1 MDYSQRL
8 HKVIPSGCHTYSRG
22 DDQFSAN
29 APQILKGGRDAYV
42 FDNYGRQ
49 YLDYGMGLR
58 AVGIGYAETEIVSAA
73 LDGMLLGNCLTRPS
87 MLELEAAE
95 LACEVLGM
103 DMVKFTKNGSTATTA
118 AVKLARAATGHK
130 GIVCA
135 KQPFFSYD
143 DWFIETTSRPL
154 GTIDNYTREFDS
166 LKRLESFIYDHETLQ
181 IDVAAIILEPKGY
194 DLKAIRALCDKHGI
208 ILIFDEMITGFRYHG
223 WGKAAHDGVKPDISC
238 FGKAMANGFS
248 VACVGGKRE
257 IMEVGTRDDFFF
269 ASTTHGAEMSGLGA
283 FMATVKFY
291 KEHKVSKHLKDYLA
305 EIMAFLPGCM
315 GGSGNSLVEKTLFCQ
330 EMCKRGVLMPYVSP
344 CFRHGEKELA
354 ATKLA
359 VEQSMEA
366 IAKGATLEGAKIRQ
380 VFA

>member
-58 AVGIGYAETEIVSAA
+58 AVGIGYAETEIVNAA

-118 AVKLARAATGHK
+118 AVKLARAATGRCW
-130 GIVCA
+130 VSCA
-135 KQPFFSYD
+135 DQPFFSYD
-143 DWFIETTSRPL
+143 DWFISLTNRDL
-154 GTIDNYTREFDS
+154 GCEGDGAAHRFWD
-166 LKRLESFIYDHETLQ
+166 LKELEYQIEHYDT
-181 IDVAAIILEPKGY
+181 ACIILEPKDY